1 MLLSIRNRMD
11 KHKLDKTDW
20 LRAARRA
27 LLRGGSAAVRVE
39 PLAAK
44 LKVTKGSFYWHF
56 RDRAELLETIMR
68 EWELETT
75 EQLAIAAAHDDVQA
89 GLQALLIEIGR
100 RVVASER
107 GEAPSDAAIFAWSAT
122 APEIAR
128 RVSRVEAQRLAFLE
142 RVTGSPQRAELAYL
156 CYLGFVERRRRV
168 PGMSERFTAVM
179 ESMLGLVM
187 APGADRKIA

>member
-1 MLLSIRNRMD
+1 LSIRNRMD

-27 LLRGGSAAVRVE
+27 LLRGGNAAVRVE

-89 GLQALLIEIGR
+89 GLQALLVEIGR

-168 PGMSERFTAVM
+168 PGMSERFASVM
-179 ESMLGLVM
+179 ESMLALVM
-187 APGADRKIA
+187 SPGADRKIA